1 MNFMVLPYFLKKILQ
16 TSLLFLFFFAGA
28 CAPAE
33 ITPPPDGYLETVIA
47 GTLQALPTLTPASSA
62 TETATSVVVQPSAT
76 LWPVET
82 DPPVLAAVPTLTHF
96 PTITSPPA
104 AYIPVPITP
113 GPRQGDYNY
122 ACRVLSY
129 NPVNYYNIK
138 PGQKIQVAWRVK
150 NDGAEAWDVNSID
163 IAMLA
168 GINMAIGSHR
178 GRFDIHTTVLAGS
191 STTISFEIQAPDDP
205 GEHSNN
211 WSLARGN
218 HMFCRLILRVH
229 VVK

>member
-1 MNFMVLPYFLKKILQ
+1 MVLPYLLKKILQ
-16 TSLLFLFFFAGA
+16 TSMLFLLFFAGA

-33 ITPPPDGYLETVIA
+33 ITPPPDGYLETVVA
-47 GTLQALPTLTPASSA
+47 GTLQALPTLTPVPSA
-62 TETATSVVVQPSAT
+62 TQTATSVVVHPSAT

-82 DPPVLAAVPTLTHF
+82 DPPVLAVVPTLTHF
-96 PTITSPPA
+96 PTLTSPPA
-104 AYIPVPITP
+104 AYVPVRITP

-129 NPVNYYNIK
+129 NPVNYYNVK
-138 PGQKIQVAWRVK
+138 PGQTLQVSWSVK

-163 IAMLA
+163 IAFRS
-168 GINMAIGSHR
+168 GIKMAIGSHR
-178 GRFDIHTTVLAGS
+178 DRFDIHTTVAAGS
-191 STTISFEIQAPDDP
+191 TTAISFNIQAPDEP

-218 HMFCRLILRVH
+218 HMFCRLMFRVH